1 MKKILSEIII
11 YSLAVYFTSQIFDGL
26 IIKGGLQSYIVA
38 GALLALGF
46 KLLKPLILT
55 IALPLHILTLG
66 LLSPIITVLT
76 LFVLSKML
84 SFLDVAAFTF
94 KGANLFGLSIP
105 GFSAS
110 LLLSFIILSVTIS
123 IIAGVFRYIFSK

>member
-1 MKKILSEIII
+1 VKKILQEVFI
-11 YSLAVYFTSQIFDGL
+11 YALAVYLTSQIFDGL
-26 IIKGGLQSYIVA
+26 VIKGGIQNLLIL

-76 LFVLSKML
+76 LFMLSK
-84 SFLDVAAFTF
+84 FLWFVQVSPFTF
-94 KGANLFGLSIP
+94 KGVTLFGLSIP

-110 LLLSFIILSVTIS
+110 ILLSFIILSVTIS
-123 IIAGVFRYIFSK
+123 VIAGVIRFVFSK

>member
-1 MKKILSEIII
+1 VKKILQEVFI
-11 YSLAVYFTSQIFDGL
+11 YALAVYLTSQIFDGL
-26 IIKGGLQSYIVA
+26 VIKGGIQNLLIL

-76 LFVLSKML
+76 LFMLSK
-84 SFLDVAAFTF
+84 FLWFVT
-94 KGANLFGLSIP
+94 LFGLSIP

-110 LLLSFIILSVTIS
+110 ILLSFIILSVTIS
-123 IIAGVFRYIFSK
+123 VIAGVIRFVFSK

>member
-1 MKKILSEIII
+1 MKKILSEVLI
-11 YSLAVYFTSQIFDGL
+11 YALAVHVTALIFDGL
-26 IIKGGLQSYIVA
+26 VVKGGVQNYLFT

-76 LFVLSKML
+76 LFILSKML
-84 SFLDVAAFTF
+84 WFLDVVPFTF
-94 KGANLFGLSIP
+94 EGAEIFGLGIP

-123 IIAGVFRYIFSK
+123 LVAGVFRYVFSK

>member
-1 MKKILSEIII
+1 MKKILQEVFI
-11 YSLAVYFTSQIFDGL
+11 YALAVYLTSQIFDGL
-26 IIKGGLQSYIVA
+26 VIKGGIQNLLIL

-76 LFVLSKML
+76 LFMLSK
-84 SFLDVAAFTF
+84 FLWFVQVSPFTF
-94 KGANLFGLSIP
+94 KGVTLFGLSIP

-110 LLLSFIILSVTIS
+110 ILLSFIILSVTIS
-123 IIAGVFRYIFSK
+123 VIAGVIRFVFSK